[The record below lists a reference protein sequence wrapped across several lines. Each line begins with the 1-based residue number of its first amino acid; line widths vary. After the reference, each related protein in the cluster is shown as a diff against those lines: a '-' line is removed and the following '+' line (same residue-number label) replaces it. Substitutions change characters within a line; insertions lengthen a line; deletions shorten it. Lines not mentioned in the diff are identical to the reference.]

1 MIQAR
6 ISPEP
11 QSSGTT
17 MIQIHKEETKMKKN
31 MICMMMAAVMAFG
44 TLTGCGGSGSAGTT
58 AAAGTT
64 AEAAA
69 SESKAADAPAESA
82 ASSAGEKITV
92 AIVQPMTHTSLDQIR
107 ETIIGKLSEDADI
120 EVVTKNANGDTAAL
134 TTILQNLKSDKV
146 DIVVPIAT
154 STAQSAKAVYDGES
168 TPIVFA
174 AVSDPVAAGL
184 TGEGSEMI
192 TGVSNNIPADEIVK
206 LVYNFQPECQKI
218 GFVYTS
224 SETNSVS
231 TINSA
236 KKYCDENGIV
246 YEETSISNVS
256 ELQTAVEALLD
267 KGVEALY
274 TGNDN
279 TIASAMATYT
289 AAAYPKQIPIYCGAD
304 SMVADGGFATVG
316 VNYVQLGEQVAEIV
330 KRIKAGEKPA
340 DIPYETLADYAK
352 FVNMKAVKEFGGE
365 YPESAYEGFEV
376 LVEEDGTSHFN
387 K

>member
-1 MIQAR
+1 
-6 ISPEP
+6 
-11 QSSGTT
+11 
-17 MIQIHKEETKMKKN
+17 MKKTMLTAMTAISV
-31 MICMMMAAVMAFG
+31 MIAA
-44 TLTGCGGSGSAGTT
+44 LTGCGGSGAAGT
-58 AAAGTT
+58 AAAP
-64 AEAAA
+64 AEKTSEAPDAAEQ
-69 SESKAADAPAESA
+69 SAPASA
-82 ASSAGEKITV
+82 EEKKIRV

-107 ETIIGKLSEDADI
+107 DTIIANLAEDTDI
-120 EVVTKNANGDTAAL
+120 EIVTQNANGDTAAL
-134 TTILQNLKSDKV
+134 TSILQNLKSEKT
-146 DIVVPIAT
+146 DIIVPIAT
-154 STAQSAKAVYDGES
+154 STAQTAKAVYDGEK

-206 LVYNFQPECQKI
+206 LVYNFQPECKKI

-236 KKYCDENGIV
+236 KKYCDENGIA

-256 ELQTAVEALLD
+256 ELQTAVESLLG

-289 AAAYPKQIPIYCGAD
+289 SAAYPKQIPIYCGAD

-340 DIPYETLADYAK
+340 DIPYETLAEYAK
-352 FVNMKAVKEFGGE
+352 FVNMKAVKDFGGDF
-365 YPESAYEGFEV
+365 PVSAYEGFKV

-387 K
+387 Q